1 MTLVL
6 AVEGIALQNG
16 QAISPR
22 LSSELRSNLWC
33 YERLPFDMSKSYDNM
48 CHNLYKFRLLDVRLF
63 WKKIT
68 FQSIMTCFVEIAASE
83 RQSFGA
89 FPV

>member
-33 YERLPFDMSKSYDNM
+33 YERLPFDMSKSYD
-48 CHNLYKFRLLDVRLF
+48 HFF
-63 WKKIT
+63 
-68 FQSIMTCFVEIAASE
+68 FF
-83 RQSFGA
+83 
-89 FPV
+89 